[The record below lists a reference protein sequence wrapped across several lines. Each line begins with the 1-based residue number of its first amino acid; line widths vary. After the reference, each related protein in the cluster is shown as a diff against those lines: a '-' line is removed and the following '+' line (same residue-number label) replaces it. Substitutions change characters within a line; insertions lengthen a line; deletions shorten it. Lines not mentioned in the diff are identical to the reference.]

1 MCTLPG
7 SSYRPPKPGEEDPNY
22 DPNFR
27 YKQIGLDNRV
37 IVSSVFYDLI
47 CAIGET
53 ECLLNNKKDSKLE
66 GILSR
71 NNNDNNN
78 NNDSSGGRRQ
88 QPIR

>member
-1 MCTLPG
+1 MKKKT
-7 SSYRPPKPGEEDPNY
+7 KTY

-27 YKQIGLDNRV
+27 YTQIGLDNRV

-53 ECLLNNKKDSKLE
+53 ECLLNNKKDSKLD

-78 NNDSSGGRRQ
+78 NNDSSGGSNSKTATYQ
-88 QPIR
+88 MN